1 MFPGPPIGAV
11 RLNNSD
17 DDLNELGSAWEERHR
32 RARSVRLLVMFLTML
47 LLMDGDPKSREIR
60 RHNQSSKKK
69 LDFNGNEVDPEKS
82 TTASGVGEASASSQW
97 RMQQFYR
104 IQSAFQTHPRL
115 AQLSQMN
122 VELLKSEQEESYGK
136 VHDTPKGHSTSQ
148 NRHYYYP
155 NNATGHYRGLW
166 TRLPSSATPYWNT
179 SNEDLRSRY
188 ATPQLQ
194 VQQALLS
201 TNESIALLLLPKV
214 SPLETPS
221 SSICI
226 FYPHLTILP

>member
-1 MFPGPPIGAV
+1 MFPGPPLGTV

-60 RHNQSSKKK
+60 RHNKSSKKK
-69 LDFNGNEVDPEKS
+69 PDFNGNEVDPEKS
-82 TTASGVGEASASSQW
+82 TTGSGVGEASASSQW
-97 RMQQFYR
+97 RMHQFYK
-104 IQSAFQTHPRL
+104 IQSAFQKHPRL
-115 AQLSQMN
+115 AQLSEMN

-148 NRHYYYP
+148 IRHYYYP

-166 TRLPSSATPYWNT
+166 TRLPSSATSNWNT
-179 SNEDLRSRY
+179 SYNDAPE
-188 ATPQLQ
+188 LQ

-214 SPLETPS
+214 SPLETRS
-221 SSICI
+221 TSICI
-226 FYPHLTILP
+226 FSRHLTILP